1 MIYEIII
8 NLSSSLIGALLVL
21 FFFSSVI
28 GRQFERDDKLI
39 FIILFSLLNGLV
51 STLMSALAY
60 KSVILVIM
68 SILIIKIILK
78 VTLLQS
84 FISFAIYAIGLA
96 IGNALIALLAS
107 IIIEDIWI
115 KLFHDNI
122 AWMIIGN
129 LASSVFALLL
139 IIIIKPFKLLFKSL
153 KNNRFLYILTAITLI
168 IIASAFALHYYMD
181 AFSFFAYAIISITVM
196 SYCIFT
202 IIVWFSTL
210 KKTIDQEELAQQ
222 KFYNESLRTTL
233 FDLRRFKHDWSNNMT
248 VISSMLKMNKIKEV
262 NDYVSELIAQ
272 KKEIAN
278 TEIFNIKNAG
288 LFGIISSKMSQ
299 ASEAGTKIELSVLG
313 VIENIP
319 GIKISELCEIVGIF
333 IDNAIEEAAK
343 IETKVDIMVRKS
355 EDHVEISISNGYAS
369 SPDLRLIFEDGYS
382 TKGDNRGMGL
392 AIAKKIID
400 KYKNILH
407 IASIEDN
414 VFSQTIEIRDEGVE

>member
-1 MIYEIII
+1 
-8 NLSSSLIGALLVL
+8 
-21 FFFSSVI
+21 
-28 GRQFERDDKLI
+28 
-39 FIILFSLLNGLV
+39 
-51 STLMSALAY
+51 
-60 KSVILVIM
+60 
-68 SILIIKIILK
+68 
-78 VTLLQS
+78 
-84 FISFAIYAIGLA
+84 
-96 IGNALIALLAS
+96 
-107 IIIEDIWI
+107 
-115 KLFHDNI
+115 
-122 AWMIIGN
+122 
-129 LASSVFALLL
+129 
-139 IIIIKPFKLLFKSL
+139 
-153 KNNRFLYILTAITLI
+153 
-168 IIASAFALHYYMD
+168 
-181 AFSFFAYAIISITVM
+181 
-196 SYCIFT
+196 
-202 IIVWFSTL
+202 
-210 KKTIDQEELAQQ
+210 
-222 KFYNESLRTTL
+222 
-233 FDLRRFKHDWSNNMT
+233 MT